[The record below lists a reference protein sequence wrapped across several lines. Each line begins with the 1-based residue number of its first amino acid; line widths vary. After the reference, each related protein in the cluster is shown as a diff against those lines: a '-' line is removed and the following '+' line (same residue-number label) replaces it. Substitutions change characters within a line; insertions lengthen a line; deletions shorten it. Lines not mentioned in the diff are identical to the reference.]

1 MFLLS
6 NVTIFHGTKFKHMSI
21 IETTEFLNEDNLT
34 GYVMITAVTH
44 RLVSAPQETE
54 QTEESERE
62 RERARE
68 GERERGR
75 GRERERERG
84 RGRERESESER
95 FTSRYNSLC

>member
-62 RERARE
+62 SK
-68 GERERGR
+68 RGR
-75 GRERERERG
+75 ARERERER
-84 RGRERESESER
+84 ESER
-95 FTSRYNSLC
+95 EGEGERGKARARDSRPGTTPYVE